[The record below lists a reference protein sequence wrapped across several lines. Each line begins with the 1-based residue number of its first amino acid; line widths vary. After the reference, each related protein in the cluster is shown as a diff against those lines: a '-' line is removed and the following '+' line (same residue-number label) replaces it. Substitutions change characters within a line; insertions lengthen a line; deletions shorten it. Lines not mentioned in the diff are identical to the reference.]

1 MSLWIRCQDELQ
13 QTIRQQRFV
22 PDPSRRQD
30 PGSSQSVIWSTF
42 APSHARR
49 RRDLGGCWLVLS
61 FEMVLIWSERLSY
74 LLVAVFNF
82 GFTSSNHHPPAAIL
96 NAITILILN
105 HILKRQKILSFQ
117 IQNGCKKWSWPR
129 RHKVSSDAM
138 RVCGHDRV
146 SSWHIECPSNRHDHV
161 FSWHSVLQKDTLRQ
175 TWPCVFLAYLV
186 SFKQTLPCVQS
197 LSSTWMFLFFW
208 WFCFTSQYLYPF
220 INYKNLNAIFFSH
233 LTFPPWPCFCW
244 KWRRIG

>member
-30 PGSSQSVIWSTF
+30 PGSSQSIIWSTF
-42 APSHARR
+42 APSQARR
-49 RRDLGGCWLVLS
+49 RIDLGGCWLVLS
-61 FEMVLIWSERLSY
+61 FEMVLILSERFSY
-74 LLVAVFNF
+74 LLVAVFNS

-105 HILKRQKILSFQ
+105 HILKRQKSFE
-117 IQNGCKKWSWPR
+117 IQNDCKKWTWPR

-186 SFKQTLPCVQS
+186 SFKQTLPCV
-197 LSSTWMFLFFW
+197 W
-208 WFCFTSQYLYPF
+208 CA
-220 INYKNLNAIFFSH
+220 IIVINLNVLVLLMISFYISVP
-233 LTFPPWPCFCW
+233 LPLYQL
-244 KWRRIG
+244 